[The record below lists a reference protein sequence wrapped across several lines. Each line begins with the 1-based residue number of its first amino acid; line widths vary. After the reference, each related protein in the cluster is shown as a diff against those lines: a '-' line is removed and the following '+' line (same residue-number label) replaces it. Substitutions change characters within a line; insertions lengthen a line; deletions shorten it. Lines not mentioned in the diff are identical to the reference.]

1 LKFNYNLII
10 EYDGSKFIGWQ
21 SQKKGNSV
29 QTEIQKT
36 LKKLLKDKI
45 KLIGSGR
52 TDTGVHA
59 LQQNAN
65 FFTSKKI
72 NDKNKFINSLNFF
85 LQNKRISILDLKR
98 KNLNFHARFS
108 AKKRIY
114 QYIILNRLGSLALDR
129 NKAWHIKKKLN
140 LVVLKKG
147 AKFLEGK
154 HDFSTFRASTC
165 GAKSPIKTIS
175 KIDVK
180 VVEGKTYLI
189 FESQSFLQ
197 QQVRSMVGCLKY
209 LGEEKWSLNKFK
221 EVVKSKKRSMCAP
234 PAPACGL
241 YLKKV
246 KY

>member
-1 LKFNYNLII
+1 MKFNYNLII
-10 EYDGSKFIGWQ
+10 EYDGTKFIGWQ

-52 TDTGVHA
+52 TDSGVHA

-147 AKFLEGK
+147 AKFLKGK

-180 VVEGKTYLI
+180 VVEKNLFNI
-189 FESQSFLQ
+189 
-197 QQVRSMVGCLKY
+197 
-209 LGEEKWSLNKFK
+209 
-221 EVVKSKKRSMCAP
+221 
-234 PAPACGL
+234 
-241 YLKKV
+241 
-246 KY
+246 

>member
-1 LKFNYNLII
+1 MKFNYNLII
-10 EYDGSKFIGWQ
+10 EYDGTKFIGWQ

-52 TDTGVHA
+52 TDSGVHA

-147 AKFLEGK
+147 AKFLKGK

-180 VVEGKTYLI
+180 VVERKIYLI

>member
-1 LKFNYNLII
+1 MKFNYNLII
-10 EYDGSKFIGWQ
+10 EYDGTKFIVWQ

-52 TDTGVHA
+52 TDSGVHA

-147 AKFLEGK
+147 AKFLKGK

-180 VVEGKTYLI
+180 VVERKIYLI